1 MRGSHCE
8 LPTHTCCLYC
18 VAVHA
23 TLTPPKVAFLFQIGY
38 DFTYMMYPIAQ
49 TLAKLL
55 IACSILMNVSI
66 ALPASAIGPLVKA
79 SGSTVYFATQD
90 GGRYFFPNESVYASW
105 YTNFNDVSKII
116 DEDLASLALRGNTLY
131 RPGSVLIKITT
142 EPKVYAVSRYGILH
156 WVTTEQIAKALY
168 GDTWNKRV
176 VDVPDSYFS
185 NYIVGKAVLNASD
198 YSVTQEM
205 NSAINPQENI
215 RPITFVPPAQDATNA
230 LSNIPTLDATVSLNT
245 HSAVQNQDVDVNA
258 TVIEHSSPISKIEIH
273 SDETAG
279 PLTTCLNTTI
289 CTYRLIVNRSPLTVK
304 YSVTVTD
311 TLGKTF
317 TTAIN
322 DRPMLS
328 VASTSDQVQIS
339 STQQSI
345 STGSKTSF
353 TSTSNGIQGVTSHK
367 IYALVPGE
375 LAPILW
381 KNCGTVSPCSASTI
395 FYRTTSL
402 YSDVQSNGQ
411 HFISKPITIT
421 TVGGEAPR
429 PTLSV
434 IGHPAPNHVELS
446 IHVPTGEMI
455 LPTTLTDG
463 PSISDEALAMCDA
476 DCTLTVQINK
486 QSGITAFTWVGGKY
500 ERSETVTIM
509 P

>member
-1 MRGSHCE
+1 M
-8 LPTHTCCLYC
+8 TH
-18 VAVHA
+18 
-23 TLTPPKVAFLFQIGY
+23 
-38 DFTYMMYPIAQ
+38 PIAQ
-49 TLAKLL
+49 TFAKLL
-55 IACSILMNVSI
+55 IACSVLVNVSI
-66 ALPASAIGPLVKA
+66 ALPASAVGPLVKA

-105 YTNFNDVSKII
+105 YTNFNDVSKVT
-116 DEDLASLALRGNTLY
+116 DEDLASLTLRGNTLY
-131 RPGSVLIKITT
+131 RPGSVLVKITT
-142 EPKVYAVSRYGILH
+142 DPKVYAVSRYGVLR

-185 NYIVGKAVLNASD
+185 NYIVGKAVLNDSD
-198 YSVTQEM
+198 YSIAQEM
-205 NSAINPQENI
+205 NSAINPQDNI
-215 RPITFVPPAQDATNA
+215 RPMTFVPPVQDT
-230 LSNIPTLDATVSLNT
+230 TLTAAVSLNT
-245 HSAVQNQDVDVNA
+245 NSAVQNQDVDVNA
-258 TVIEHSSPISKIEIH
+258 TVIGHSSPISKMEIH

-289 CTYRLIVNRSPLTVK
+289 CTYRFTVNRSPLTVK

-317 TTAIN
+317 TTATN
-322 DRPMLS
+322 NRPTLS
-328 VASTSDQVQIS
+328 VGSTSDQVQMS
-339 STQQSI
+339 SPQPSM
-345 STGSKTSF
+345 SVGSKVSF
-353 TSTSNGIQGVTSHK
+353 TSTSNGIQGITSHK

-381 KNCGTVSPCSASTI
+381 KDCGIVSPCSASTA

-421 TVGGEAPR
+421 IAGGDVPR
-429 PTLSV
+429 PTLTV
-434 IGHPAPNHVELS
+434 TRHPAPNHVELS

-500 ERSETVTIM
+500 EHSETVTVM